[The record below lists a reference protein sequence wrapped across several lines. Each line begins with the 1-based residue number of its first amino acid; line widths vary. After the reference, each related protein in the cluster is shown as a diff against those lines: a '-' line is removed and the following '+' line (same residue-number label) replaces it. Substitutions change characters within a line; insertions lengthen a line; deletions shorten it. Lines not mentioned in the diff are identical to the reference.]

1 MKYLKSKLFVS
12 LFATLLIF
20 GFCMAKPAQTQ
31 AAEVESANM
40 ARWMSICDNMASNI
54 EKKHFVYSNSSTK
67 KTYRAAAKKRR
78 RSNCALYV
86 SWCLQQYGA
95 FKSGQTIYIRR
106 GSSHIKKNFSRW
118 NKKKVQVIRVN
129 KRASRVKLKKG
140 DVVLWN
146 SIGHTNIYA
155 GENSSGDR
163 LWYDAGKSATYGHHS
178 GSRFENIGKKTQGF
192 LNSKKISYIIR
203 IKGL

>member
-1 MKYLKSKLFVS
+1 
-12 LFATLLIF
+12 
-20 GFCMAKPAQTQ
+20 MAKPAQTQ

-192 LNSKKISYIIR
+192 LDSKKISYIIR

>member
-12 LFATLLIF
+12 LFATLLIL

-192 LNSKKISYIIR
+192 LDSKKISYIIR

>member
-1 MKYLKSKLFVS
+1 MKYLKSKLFIG

-20 GFCMAKPAQTQ
+20 GFGMAKPAQVH
-31 AAEVESANM
+31 AEEVESANM
-40 ARWMSICDNMASNI
+40 VRWMSICDNMANNI

-67 KTYRAAAKKRR
+67 STYRAAAKRR
-78 RSNCALYV
+78 KRSNCALYV

-106 GSSHIKKNFSRW
+106 GSSHIHKNFSRF
-118 NKKKVQVIRVN
+118 NSKKVQVIRVN
-129 KRASRVKLKKG
+129 KRASRVNLKKG

-146 SIGHTNIYA
+146 SMGHTNIYA
-155 GENSSGDR
+155 GKNSSGER
-163 LWYDAGKSATYGHHS
+163 VWYDAGKSATYGHHS
-178 GSRFENIGKKTQGF
+178 GSRFANIGKKTQGY

-203 IKGL
+203 IKSL

>member
-67 KTYRAAAKKRR
+67 NTYRAAAKKRK

-95 FKSGQTIYIRR
+95 FKSGQTIYVRR

-140 DVVLWN
+140 DVVLWS

-163 LWYDAGKSATYGHHS
+163 LWYDAGKSATYSHHS

>member
-95 FKSGQTIYIRR
+95 FKSGQTIYVRR

-140 DVVLWN
+140 DVVLWS

-192 LNSKKISYIIR
+192 LDSKKISYIIR

>member
-78 RSNCALYV
+78 RSNCALSV

-192 LNSKKISYIIR
+192 LDSKKISYIIR

>member
-1 MKYLKSKLFVS
+1 MKYLKSKLFIS

-40 ARWMSICDNMASNI
+40 VRWMSICDNMANNI
-54 EKKHFVYSNSSTK
+54 EKKHFIYSNSSTK
-67 KTYRAAAKKRR
+67 NTYRTAVKKRR

-95 FKSGQTIYIRR
+95 LKSGQTIYIRR
-106 GSSHIKKNFSRW
+106 GSSSIKKNFKNW

-129 KRASRVKLKKG
+129 KRASHVNLKKG
-140 DVVLWN
+140 DIVLWN
-146 SIGHTNIYA
+146 GLGHTNIYA
-155 GENSSGDR
+155 GDNASGER
-163 LWYDAGKSATYGHHS
+163 LWYDAGKAATYSHHS
-178 GSRFENIGKKTQGF
+178 GSRFENIGKKTQGY

>member
-1 MKYLKSKLFVS
+1 MKYLKSKLFIS

-20 GFCMAKPAQTQ
+20 GFGMAKPTQ
-31 AAEVESANM
+31 VHAEEVESANM
-40 ARWMSICDNMASNI
+40 VRWMSICDNMANNI

-67 KTYRAAAKKRR
+67 STYRAAAKKRK

-106 GSSHIKKNFSRW
+106 GSSRIHKNFSSF
-118 NKKKVQVIRVN
+118 NSKKVQVIRVN
-129 KRASRVKLKKG
+129 KRASRVNLKKG

-146 SIGHTNIYA
+146 SMGHTNIYA
-155 GENSSGDR
+155 GKNSSGER
-163 LWYDAGKSATYGHHS
+163 VWYDAGKSATYGHHS
-178 GSRFENIGKKTQGF
+178 GSRFANIGKKTQSF

>member
-1 MKYLKSKLFVS
+1 MKYLKSTLFVS

-40 ARWMSICDNMASNI
+40 ARWMSICDNMANNI

-67 KTYRAAAKKRR
+67 NTYRAAAKKRR

-95 FKSGQTIYIRR
+95 FKSGQTIYVRR
-106 GSSHIKKNFSRW
+106 GSSHIKKNFSKW

-140 DVVLWN
+140 DVVLWS

-163 LWYDAGKSATYGHHS
+163 LWYDAGKSSTYGHHS

>member
-67 KTYRAAAKKRR
+67 NTYRAAAKKRR

-95 FKSGQTIYIRR
+95 FRSGQTIYIRR

-163 LWYDAGKSATYGHHS
+163 LWYDAGKSATYSHHS
-178 GSRFENIGKKTQGF
+178 GSRFKNIGKKTQGF
-192 LNSKKISYIIR
+192 LDSKKISYIIR

>member
-1 MKYLKSKLFVS
+1 MKYLKSKLFIS

-20 GFCMAKPAQTQ
+20 GFCMSKPAQVQ
-31 AAEVESANM
+31 AAEADSANM
-40 ARWMSICDNMASNI
+40 VRWMSICENMGNNI

-67 KTYRAAAKKRR
+67 NTYRAAVKKRK

-106 GSSHIKKNFSRW
+106 GSSRINKNFKRW
-118 NKKKVQVIRVN
+118 SSKVQVIRVN
-129 KRASRVKLKKG
+129 KRASRVNLKKG
-140 DVVLWN
+140 DIVLWN

-163 LWYDAGKSATYGHHS
+163 LWYDAGKSATYSHRS
-178 GSRFENIGKKTQGF
+178 GSRFENIGKKTQEY

>member
-67 KTYRAAAKKRR
+67 NTYRAAAKKRR

-86 SWCLQQYGA
+86 SWCLQQYGS
-95 FKSGQTIYIRR
+95 FRSGQTIYIRR
-106 GSSHIKKNFSRW
+106 GSSHSKKNFSRW

-163 LWYDAGKSATYGHHS
+163 LWYDAGKSATYSHHS
-178 GSRFENIGKKTQGF
+178 GSRFKNIGKKTQGF
-192 LNSKKISYIIR
+192 LDSKKISYIIR

>member
-140 DVVLWN
+140 DVVLWS

-163 LWYDAGKSATYGHHS
+163 LWYDAGKSATYSHHS

>member
-67 KTYRAAAKKRR
+67 NTYRAAAKKRR

-95 FKSGQTIYIRR
+95 FRSGQTIYIRR

-178 GSRFENIGKKTQGF
+178 GSRFKNIGKKTQGF
-192 LNSKKISYIIR
+192 LDSKKISYIIR

>member
-40 ARWMSICDNMASNI
+40 ARWMSICDNMANNI

-192 LNSKKISYIIR
+192 LDSKKISYIIR

>member
-67 KTYRAAAKKRR
+67 NTYRAAAKKRR

-95 FKSGQTIYIRR
+95 FRSGQTIYIRR

-192 LNSKKISYIIR
+192 LDSKKISYIIR

>member
-140 DVVLWN
+140 DVVLWS

-192 LNSKKISYIIR
+192 LDSKKISYIIR

>member
-163 LWYDAGKSATYGHHS
+163 LWYDAGKSATYSHHS
-178 GSRFENIGKKTQGF
+178 GSRFKNIGKKTQGF
-192 LNSKKISYIIR
+192 LDSKKISYIIR

>member
-86 SWCLQQYGA
+86 SWCLQKYGA
-95 FKSGQTIYIRR
+95 LGSGQTFYIRR
-106 GSSHIKKNFSRW
+106 GSSSIRKNFGHW
-118 NKKKVQVIRVN
+118 KKKKVQVIRVN
-129 KRASRVKLKKG
+129 IRASRV
-140 DVVLWN
+140 N
-146 SIGHTNIYA
+146 
-155 GENSSGDR
+155 
-163 LWYDAGKSATYGHHS
+163 
-178 GSRFENIGKKTQGF
+178 
-192 LNSKKISYIIR
+192 
-203 IKGL
+203 

>member
-192 LNSKKISYIIR
+192 LDSKKISYIIR

>member
-67 KTYRAAAKKRR
+67 NTYRAAAKKRR

-192 LNSKKISYIIR
+192 LDSKKISYIIR

>member
-67 KTYRAAAKKRR
+67 NTYRAAAKKRR

-95 FKSGQTIYIRR
+95 FKSGQTIYVRR
-106 GSSHIKKNFSRW
+106 GSSHIRKNFSRW

-140 DVVLWN
+140 DVVLWS

-163 LWYDAGKSATYGHHS
+163 LWYDAGKSATYSHHS

>member
-12 LFATLLIF
+12 LFATLLIL

-192 LNSKKISYIIR
+192 LVSKKISYIIR

>member
-67 KTYRAAAKKRR
+67 NTYRAAAKKRR

-95 FKSGQTIYIRR
+95 FRSGQTIYIRR

-163 LWYDAGKSATYGHHS
+163 LWYDASKSATYSHHS
-178 GSRFENIGKKTQGF
+178 GSRFKNIGKKTQGF
-192 LNSKKISYIIR
+192 LDSKKISYIIR